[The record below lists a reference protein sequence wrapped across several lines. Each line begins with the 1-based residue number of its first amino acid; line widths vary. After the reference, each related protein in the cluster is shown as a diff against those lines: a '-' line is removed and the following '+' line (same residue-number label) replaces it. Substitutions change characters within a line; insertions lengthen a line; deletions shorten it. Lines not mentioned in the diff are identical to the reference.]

1 MINRLQPPDDARGR
15 KRKKRSESHYVWLA
29 EPVDALRSRA
39 AGVDLRWAVVG
50 FADLGNVEV
59 YSAPTCEELNDM
71 RAMALQRMHKNHNTA
86 EYRFPV
92 ACKFVHSR
100 LLERRVIIANLSRHW
115 NPPRKHPT
123 RSSGTASCKEGFPN
137 QCGRFGVL
145 NLVRG
150 PC

>member
-39 AGVDLRWAVVG
+39 GVDHQWAVVG

-115 NPPRKHPT
+115 NPPPENIPQGARGQHHARKGSPI
-123 RSSGTASCKEGFPN
+123 SVAGLGC
-137 QCGRFGVL
+137 
-145 NLVRG
+145 
-150 PC
+150 